1 MTSRDRAT
9 TLEAGGAPWRS
20 VTADR
25 HRVPSA
31 AAADLLGVVILF
43 VLLGAY
49 LIAG

>member
-1 MTSRDRAT
+1 MTPRDRST
-9 TLEAGGAPWRS
+9 TLEVSAASWRS
-20 VTADR
+20 FTADR

>member
-1 MTSRDRAT
+1 MTPRDRST
-9 TLEAGGAPWRS
+9 TFEAGGASWRS
-20 VTADR
+20 VTVDG